1 MNQLNAYAP
10 AIVGAV
16 SFIVAGV
23 SAVWIA
29 TRPPK
34 SLRKHSR
41 HSR

>member
-1 MNQLNAYAP
+1 MNQLSAFAP

-16 SFIVAGV
+16 SLIAAGA

-34 SLRKHSR
+34 SLRKHRR
-41 HSR
+41 HPR